1 MGADQSQKPRLVVVS
16 NRLPFTL
23 LRKEKRWKF
32 ERSVGGLAS
41 GLSTYLQGN
50 STYRTDYLW
59 VGWPG
64 TSVGQEDQEEEV
76 RSIALSEFRSYP
88 VFLSESVMESFYH
101 GFCNSTIWPL
111 FHDFPSLARF
121 REDYWARYEEVNK
134 TFLSSTLDI
143 IQPND
148 VVWVHDYHLMLLPK
162 LLREKFPDLPIGFFL
177 HTPFPPLEVFQL
189 LPRRWR
195 EEILNGLLG
204 ADLVGFHT
212 HDYTQAF
219 LRCVLRILGHE
230 HNMGRISAEE
240 RMVKADTFPMG
251 IDFKGISELSQS
263 FQTRV
268 EMDELRNKLGNLRV
282 VLSVDRLDYTKGVI
296 NRLLAYEIF
305 LERNPQL
312 AGKVVLVLTVSPSRS
327 GVERYQQ
334 LKKQIDEFVGR
345 INGRFGSVGWTPV
358 LYQYRFLSPESLLA
372 AYGISDVAL
381 VTPMKDGMNLVAK
394 EYLAAR
400 DDETGVLV
408 MSEMAGAAMELGEA
422 LIVNP
427 NDTME
432 IADALK
438 TALEMPRSEQ
448 VRRNRVMRRRLER
461 YDVFRW
467 GDEFLQELAAVKGE
481 QKKLAT
487 NLLGPGLREK
497 LLSDFKDARKRLVL
511 LDYDGT
517 LVELF
522 RDPQQASPSGDLL
535 GLLQRLLHR
544 PSTRVVIVSGR
555 DRNTLTDWFDG
566 TGVGLVAEHGT
577 WIMDDAHW
585 TLAGSTTGDWK
596 SQLLPILAMYADRLP
611 GAFVE
616 EKDHSLAWH
625 YRKADPEQ
633 SRVRATELTDAL
645 MGLTA
650 NLDVQV
656 ITGNKVVEVRKTGVN
671 KGSAALH
678 FLSKDMYDFI
688 LAVGDDSTDEE
699 LFKALPDNAYS
710 IRVGLT
716 QSHARYNLQRPSN
729 VIELLRQLAE

>member
-1 MGADQSQKPRLVVVS
+1 
-16 NRLPFTL
+16 
-23 LRKEKRWKF
+23 
-32 ERSVGGLAS
+32 
-41 GLSTYLQGN
+41 
-50 STYRTDYLW
+50 
-59 VGWPG
+59 
-64 TSVGQEDQEEEV
+64 
-76 RSIALSEFRSYP
+76 
-88 VFLSESVMESFYH
+88 
-101 GFCNSTIWPL
+101 
-111 FHDFPSLARF
+111 
-121 REDYWARYEEVNK
+121 
-134 TFLSSTLDI
+134 
-143 IQPND
+143 
-148 VVWVHDYHLMLLPK
+148 
-162 LLREKFPDLPIGFFL
+162 
-177 HTPFPPLEVFQL
+177 
-189 LPRRWR
+189 
-195 EEILNGLLG
+195 
-204 ADLVGFHT
+204 
-212 HDYTQAF
+212 
-219 LRCVLRILGHE
+219 
-230 HNMGRISAEE
+230 
-240 RMVKADTFPMG
+240 MVKADTFPMG

-263 FQTRV
+263 SQTRV

-312 AGKVVLVLTVSPSRS
+312 AGKVVLLLTVSPSRS

-481 QKKLAT
+481 QKKLAA

-585 TLAGSTTGDWK
+585 TLAGSTTGDWQA
-596 SQLLPILAMYADRLP
+596 QLLPILAMYADRLP

-678 FLSKDMYDFI
+678 FLSKDVYDFI